1 MDDFAKQYQLQ
12 VAASRSTQRLLE
24 AFDAGDLD
32 EQGLSWLLAL
42 HTLDYLELSRKNP
55 LV

>member
-1 MDDFAKQYQLQ
+1 MYESQYQLQ
-12 VAASRSTQRLLE
+12 VVASRSTKKLLE

-42 HTLDYLELSRKNP
+42 HTLDYLELPRKAP
-55 LV
+55 IG